1 MLPLNFYTIV
11 CLFIGFVFG
20 IYYWRLFFQVHCP
33 RDVNEHF
40 EKMKFSFYE
49 HFPYR
54 TRSTC
59 FDYQSKLVLTIG
71 ILSSFE
77 RLTIYLPS
85 IIETWASRGTHDIEI
100 VLFLEE
106 KSLFEQDFLD
116 KYFSEL
122 NQNQYLQFCFYVVQ
136 LKSVENTYPP
146 QKKSFYALKYLSI
159 FYSNRSHWF
168 LRLDDNAYVDL
179 DKLLPWLTSLDSR
192 QLLYIGQGGTGRRNA
207 TPIHFPPGELF
218 CMGGSGVILSQPAL
232 TRVAPWLDQ
241 CLKSEILTQHEDV
254 ELGRCILT
262 HVRISCT
269 KAYDSKNFFY
279 HHYGPG
285 YEFGRDLTS
294 MMVSQAMIIHP
305 IKKPSVFKQIFL
317 FYLRKRLIRRDRSF
331 QSKVKSRRNYVTFL
345 TRIEFNVD
353 RDIQYQSIDAR
364 WKSFLHEN
372 IHFYSEHIRKSWS
385 KVPTNWS
392 LTHSNLFFGY
402 HRMIPTYA
410 LESIVDVQL
419 HAHST
424 VHHSPLRFAFIQK
437 RLHIRQRFSPIRS
450 FDYREI
456 EISNDSSRLNLIAVA
471 YNKDQALQRFVNNF
485 QTEINSNDQLFSLTI
500 LYFLSNNQT
509 NHTEFAN
516 QHSNI
521 HFLFE
526 NQTFNRGLARQLASK
541 YFTQDQ
547 LLFFVDVDLSFTRQ
561 ALERTRRLLIH
572 QLPVQICFVYFPI
585 VYSDYS
591 TQLNSSAGEQGLF
604 SIYGFGNVAMK
615 KQDLDRIGGWE
626 INNFEWGHEDVN
638 LFRRFHQYSNECSI
652 FRTVEPDLKHIY
664 HRKMCTGIVDQQ
676 RKQMCIDADR
686 SLLASQRTM
695 SHFLLNSSF

>member
-1 MLPLNFYTIV
+1 
-11 CLFIGFVFG
+11 
-20 IYYWRLFFQVHCP
+20 
-33 RDVNEHF
+33 
-40 EKMKFSFYE
+40 
-49 HFPYR
+49 
-54 TRSTC
+54 
-59 FDYQSKLVLTIG
+59 
-71 ILSSFE
+71 
-77 RLTIYLPS
+77 
-85 IIETWASRGTHDIEI
+85 
-100 VLFLEE
+100 
-106 KSLFEQDFLD
+106 
-116 KYFSEL
+116 
-122 NQNQYLQFCFYVVQ
+122 
-136 LKSVENTYPP
+136 
-146 QKKSFYALKYLSI
+146 
-159 FYSNRSHWF
+159 
-168 LRLDDNAYVDL
+168 
-179 DKLLPWLTSLDSR
+179 
-192 QLLYIGQGGTGRRNA
+192 
-207 TPIHFPPGELF
+207 
-218 CMGGSGVILSQPAL
+218 
-232 TRVAPWLDQ
+232 
-241 CLKSEILTQHEDV
+241 
-254 ELGRCILT
+254 
-262 HVRISCT
+262 
-269 KAYDSKNFFY
+269 
-279 HHYGPG
+279 
-285 YEFGRDLTS
+285 

-437 RLHIRQRFSPIRS
+437 RFHIRQRFSPIRS

-638 LFRRFHQYSNECSI
+638 S
-652 FRTVEPDLKHIY
+652 
-664 HRKMCTGIVDQQ
+664 
-676 RKQMCIDADR
+676 
-686 SLLASQRTM
+686 
-695 SHFLLNSSF
+695 